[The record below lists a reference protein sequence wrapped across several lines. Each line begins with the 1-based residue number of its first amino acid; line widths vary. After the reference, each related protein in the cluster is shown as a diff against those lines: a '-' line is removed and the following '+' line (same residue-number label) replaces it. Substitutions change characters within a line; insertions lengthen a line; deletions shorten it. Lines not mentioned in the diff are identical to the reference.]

1 METSP
6 RQSLLSLEVGVTRSE
21 AGDISG
27 TRYGFYPVVGWG
39 WEGPAG
45 RRWAQWGPGHGP
57 TSSGALDR
65 SPAFLGGNEP
75 ALLPPWAGDDR

>member
-1 METSP
+1 MGLPRAQEDAVLKRAQEWVMETSP
-6 RQSLLSLEVGVTRSE
+6 TQNLLSLEVGVTRSE

-45 RRWAQWGPGHGP
+45 RR
-57 TSSGALDR
+57 
-65 SPAFLGGNEP
+65 
-75 ALLPPWAGDDR
+75 